1 MRAYQRHDPPRSRSA
16 KLEAEASGFALTEP
30 RGPAVKRASIAANVH
45 PEGRKDLAIDAVLLA
60 MVVIPILVGL
70 YRLFS

>member
-1 MRAYQRHDPPRSRSA
+1 
-16 KLEAEASGFALTEP
+16 
-30 RGPAVKRASIAANVH
+30 VKRASIPANVH
-45 PEGRKDLAIDAVLLA
+45 PEGRKNLAIDVVLLA